1 MTPDQLTLVDVK
13 GVSRRVNIGVP
24 DAGSVRPGDC
34 VLIHMGFALER
45 VDVEKAT
52 RARLGLELMRR
63 GVDRR

>member
-1 MTPDQLTLVDVK
+1 MTPDQLTLADVK
-13 GVSRRVNIGVP
+13 GVSRRVNIGVL
-24 DAGSVRPGDC
+24 DAGSVRPGHC

-45 VDVEKAT
+45 VDVEMAM